1 MNGFKNLTVKSL
13 LGKPVRTIVLVLLT
27 ALLTLTVLDGSL
39 TQTSLEKGID
49 SLEARLGADVMV
61 VPYSA
66 TTKQKFEDMVLQGS
80 TGYFYMGKNYVEEI
94 SQIEGVGEVSAQFFL
109 ASASSSCCSL
119 PVQIIGYEPETD
131 FTISPWVKKS
141 YGKKLDTY
149 DVVVGNDLN
158 AFVGD
163 SLYFYGVKVNVAA
176 KLEKTGTSYDTTV
189 FTNSDT
195 IKELIRSSLELKM
208 NDFVDVDPD
217 NVVSCV
223 LINVADGYN
232 PEEVTNNINLH
243 VKKVKAIQTKEMISG
258 VADSLNGVSSVI
270 GILIGA
276 VWVLGAVIMLLAF
289 TMSVNERKKE
299 FAVLR
304 VLGASRG
311 KLASLVMKEALLTGI
326 VGSAAGTLIALVVM
340 VGFGGLIED
349 LLGLPFL
356 LPSACAVTGYAAAA
370 IVLTIVTGA
379 AAAAVSAFR
388 ISRIDTG
395 VILRGDN

>member
-1 MNGFKNLTVKSL
+1 MKGFKDLTVKSL
-13 LGKPVRTIVLVLLT
+13 LGKPVRTAILVLLT
-27 ALLTLTVLDGSL
+27 VLLTLTVLDGSL
-39 TQTSLEKGID
+39 TESSLETGID

-66 TTKQKFEDMVLQGS
+66 TTKQKFENIVLQGS
-80 TGYFYMGKNYVEEI
+80 TGYFYMGKNYVDEI
-94 SQIEGVGEVSAQFFL
+94 SRIEGVGEMSEQFYL
-109 ASASSSCCSL
+109 ASASTSCCSI
-119 PVQIIGYEPETD
+119 PVQIIGYDPDTD
-131 FTISPWVKKS
+131 FTITPWVKKS

-163 SLYFYGVKVNVAA
+163 ILYFYGVRVKVAA

-189 FTNSDT
+189 FTNADT

-208 NDFVDVDPD
+208 NDFSDVDPD

-232 PEEVTNNINLH
+232 AEEVTNNINLH

-258 VADSLNGVSSVI
+258 VSDSLSGVSSVI

-304 VLGASRG
+304 VMGASRG
-311 KLASLVMKEALLTGI
+311 KLASLVIKEALLIGLA
-326 VGSAAGTLIALVVM
+326 GSLLGTLTGLVIM
-340 VGFGGLIED
+340 IGFGGLIEQ

-356 LPSACAVTGYAAAA
+356 LPSAGAVIGYAIAAVA
-370 IVLTIVTGA
+370 LTVVTGA
-379 AAAAVSAFR
+379 DAAAVSAFR